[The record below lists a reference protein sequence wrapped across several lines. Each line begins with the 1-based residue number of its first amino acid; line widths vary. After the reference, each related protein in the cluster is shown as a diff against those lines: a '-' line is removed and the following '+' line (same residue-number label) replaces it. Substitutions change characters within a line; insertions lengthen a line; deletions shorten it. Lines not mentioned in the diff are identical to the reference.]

1 MEVGEMRNLQED
13 LKQLEELHR
22 KDLLDECPPEHDIN
36 NRFTF
41 ADPKAS
47 REWLLRAIKAEK
59 LLSKVAFDIIHNKGD
74 NGGIFLGDKME
85 KEILKLEVQVEH
97 DKQRGN

>member
-1 MEVGEMRNLQED
+1 VRNLQED
-13 LKQLEELHR
+13 LKWFEELHR
-22 KDLLDECPPEHDIN
+22 KDLLDEHLAEYEFN

-41 ADPKAS
+41 ADPKVS

-59 LLSKVAFDIIHNKGD
+59 LLSIVAFDIIHNKGN
-74 NGGIFLGDKME
+74 NGAVFMGDGLE
-85 KEILKLEVQVEH
+85 REILKLEVQVER

>member
-1 MEVGEMRNLQED
+1 MRNLQED

-22 KDLLDECPPEHDIN
+22 KDLLDECPPEYDIN

-41 ADPKAS
+41 VDPKVS

-59 LLSKVAFDIIHNKGD
+59 LLSKVAFNIIHNKGD
-74 NGGIFLGDKME
+74 NGTVFMGDGLE
-85 KEILKLEVQVEH
+85 REILKLEVQDERE
-97 DKQRGN
+97 KQGAN

>member
-1 MEVGEMRNLQED
+1 MRNLQED
-13 LKQLEELHR
+13 LKKLEELHR

-41 ADPKAS
+41 SDPKVS

-59 LLSKVAFDIIHNKGD
+59 LLSDVAFAINHCKAD
-74 NGGIFLGDKME
+74 NRAVFLGDRLE
-85 KEILKLEVQVEH
+85 KEIFKMEVQVER
-97 DKQRGN
+97 DKQGVN